1 MTKKA
6 ILLGAAIIL
15 ALNVNASAKVE
26 CSAPVATSFGKV
38 AGEAAAGSCAWKGVP
53 FAAPPVGD
61 LRWRAPE
68 EPAEWEGTL
77 DATAYSSQCAQQ
89 EISGVLGGS
98 GSVIGSED
106 CLYLN
111 IWRPQKEGTYPV
123 MVWIHGGALII
134 GSGSMSTYSGE
145 RLAAEKDVVVVTIN
159 YRLGPFGFLSLPEL
173 AAQDPDNSSG
183 NYGLLDQV
191 EALQWVRD
199 NIEHFGGDPDNV
211 TIFGESAGGWS
222 VCNLLACPLAEGL
235 FHKAILQSG
244 ACTAT
249 KTREESFRHGLAY
262 AAEAGCAG
270 ENPLS
275 CMQAKSTEEVFK
287 AGSGVNLDNI
297 GGQMFTFV
305 PNEDGHV
312 LNDTPLDVVR
322 SGDYNKVPL
331 MVGSTRD
338 EMKFFTFFIP
348 GIRLM
353 PLSLLESMIDLDL
366 EKSGRRRLRELY
378 PPRNYN
384 RPADAGIDAMTDMS
398 LGCPCYQAAEAAALH
413 RPDTYYYRFDYDEHL
428 YPDMLGAA
436 HAMEIPFVFGKMGVE
451 DKANEDD
458 NAVNNSLSSGLYTKR
473 QAKKAKPLSG
483 MMMSYWTNFAKHGD
497 PNGEGLPHWPA
508 YDSDDR
514 QRMYLDMPPHVKK
527 TDNVE
532 KCEFLK
538 QYGTRLQ

>member
-1 MTKKA
+1 MSKKA
-6 ILLGAAIIL
+6 MLFASVLVMALGL
-15 ALNVNASAKVE
+15 SARAQIE
-26 CSAPVATSFGKV
+26 CSAPVDTSFGKV
-38 AGEAAAGSCAWKGVP
+38 GGEEFKGSCAWKGVP

-68 EPAEWEGTL
+68 EPAEWEDVL
-77 DATAYSSQCAQQ
+77 DATKYGPQCAQQ
-89 EISGVLGGS
+89 DIGGVLGGP
-98 GSVIGSED
+98 GGVVGSED

-111 IWRPQKEGTYPV
+111 IWRPEKEGTYPV

-145 RLAAEKDVVVVTIN
+145 RLAEEKDVVVVTIN

-191 EALQWVRD
+191 EALRWVRD

-222 VCNLLACPLAEGL
+222 VCNLLASPLAEGL

-244 ACTAT
+244 SCTAT
-249 KTREESFRHGLAY
+249 RTQEESFRHGLAY

-270 ENPLS
+270 EDPLS
-275 CMQAKSTEEVFK
+275 CMQEKTTEEIFK

-305 PNEDGHV
+305 PNADGHV
-312 LNDTPLDVVR
+312 LNDTPINVVR
-322 SGDYNKVPL
+322 SGDHNSVPL
-331 MVGSTRD
+331 MVGSNRD
-338 EMKFFTFFIP
+338 EMKLFTFFIP

-353 PLSLLESMIDLDL
+353 PRSLLENMIDMDL
-366 EKSGRRRLRELY
+366 EKSERRRLRELY
-378 PPRNYN
+378 PSRNYN
-384 RPADAGIDAMTDMS
+384 RPADAGIDIITDMS
-398 LGCPCYQAAEAAALH
+398 LGCPCYQAAEAYAKH

-436 HAMEIPFVFGKMGVE
+436 HAMEIPFVFGKVGVE
-451 DKANEDD
+451 KKKNDD
-458 NAVNNSLSSGLYTKR
+458 NATSNHLSSGLYTKR

-483 MMMSYWTNFAKHGD
+483 LMMSYWTNFAKHGD
-497 PNGEGLPHWPA
+497 PNGEGLPQWPA
-508 YDSDDR
+508 YAPDDR
-514 QRMYLDMPPHVKK
+514 QRMYLDMPPHPQK
-527 TDNVE
+527 TDNVQ

-538 QYGTRLQ
+538 QYGTRLN